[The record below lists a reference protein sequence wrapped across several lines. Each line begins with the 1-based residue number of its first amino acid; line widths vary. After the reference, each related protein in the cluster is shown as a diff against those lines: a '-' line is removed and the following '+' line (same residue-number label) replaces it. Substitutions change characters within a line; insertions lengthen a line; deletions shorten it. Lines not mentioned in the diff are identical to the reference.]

1 MKRVTF
7 ALVISSLVLGSAFA
21 GQDNTA
27 NVTEAKTIIK
37 AFFEQLK
44 GELEAS
50 MKAGG
55 PVNAIQTCQLK
66 APSIAYEMSTGSGWE
81 VGRTSLKLRNPANS
95 PDAWELEVLNKFEE
109 RKAAG
114 EDVQQIAH
122 AEVVEQNGKSE
133 FRFMKAIPT
142 AELCLNCH
150 GSELKPEVAAA
161 LDAHYTADMARGYK
175 AGDIRGAFTLSKPL
189 E

>member
-1 MKRVTF
+1 MKR
-7 ALVISSLVLGSAFA
+7 AIIAIMISGITLGSALA
-21 GQDNTA
+21 SQDKAA
-27 NVTEAKTIIK
+27 NVAEAKTIIK

-44 GELEAS
+44 GELQTA

-55 PVNAIQTCQLK
+55 PVNAIKNCQLQ
-66 APSIAYEMSTGSGWE
+66 APSIANEMSVKSGWK
-81 VGRTSLKLRNPANS
+81 VRRTSLKLRNPANT
-95 PDAWELEVLNKFEE
+95 PDAWELEVLNKFEQ

-114 EDVQQIAH
+114 EDPKLIAH

-150 GSELKPEVAAA
+150 GENLKPEVAAA
-161 LDAHYTADMARGYK
+161 LDSHYVADKARGYK
-175 AGDIRGAFTLSKPL
+175 LGDIRGAFTLSKPL

>member
-1 MKRVTF
+1 MKRVIF
-7 ALVISSLVLGSAFA
+7 AVVISSFALGSAVA
-21 GQDNTA
+21 GQENAA
-27 NVTEAKTIIK
+27 NVAEAKTIIK

-44 GELEAS
+44 GELESS

-55 PVNAIQTCQLK
+55 PVDAIETCQIK
-66 APSIAYEMSTGSGWE
+66 APSIAHEMSTGSGWE
-81 VGRTSLKLRNPANS
+81 VGRTSLKLRNPANA
-95 PDAWELEVLNKFEE
+95 PDAWELAVLNKFEE

-114 EDVQQIAH
+114 EDPQSIAH
-122 AEVVEQNGKSE
+122 AEVVEQSGKSE

-142 AELCLNCH
+142 AELCLKCH

-161 LDAHYTADMARGYK
+161 LDSHYMADKARGYK
-175 AGDIRGAFTLSKPL
+175 LGDIRGAFTLTKPL